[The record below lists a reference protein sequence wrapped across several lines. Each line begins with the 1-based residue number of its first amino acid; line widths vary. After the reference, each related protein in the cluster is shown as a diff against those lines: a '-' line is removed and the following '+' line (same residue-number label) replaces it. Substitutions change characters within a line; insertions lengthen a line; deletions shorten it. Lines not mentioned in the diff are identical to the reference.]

1 MQRNDVREKFVELMR
16 MTNQIAIDLEVVV
29 SVGIMKIT
37 ISIISFFV
45 ECYFSLLTVNKFLF
59 GLYRFFRLGSIRLKV
74 WLDELF
80 RTKSNVGCILFTSG
94 ILEE

>member
-16 MTNQIAIDLEVVV
+16 MTNQIAIGLEVVV

-37 ISIISFFV
+37 ISIISYFV
-45 ECYFSLLTVNKFLF
+45 ECYFLLLTVNKFLF
-59 GLYRFFRLGSIRLKV
+59 GLYRFFRLGSIKFKD

-80 RTKSNVGCILFTSG
+80 RTKFNVGCILFTSG